1 MRRVLVLF
9 AVLLLAACGGGPDA
23 PTLRRDVEAR
33 LAQALPAGTLTLVE
47 LTRRGSQADTR
58 APAGETRRTLYFDA
72 VLRVERDFDF
82 GAWDAPGV
90 AALVSALGAGP
101 KGISGLNSDGNQA
114 GDLIAAHGTALYR
127 AEGEAWVAVTTG
139 GYRPATA
146 PAYATNERQGAG
158 AILDAMRKVVDSVP
172 QDAAPAQRAVIE
184 QELAAAHAAI
194 RARLAR
200 AANGYAIAAGG
211 EHGQYLRF
219 ARALS
224 DDEQARTVPLI
235 TRGGDENL
243 RLLRERKVS
252 LALAQGDAALDA
264 YAGTGTFF
272 GDGPNDTLLA
282 IGSLYPEPMHV
293 LVRDDSGVRM
303 LAGLKGKRVAIGLP
317 GAASRTTALR
327 VLEAHGLGL
336 SDIEAVEL
344 SIGDALIALRQ
355 GNVDAVMQVIG
366 LPADSIR
373 DALVDVPLRLLP
385 LSAPAVA
392 KLVAANQ
399 GYFAYTIAQRSY
411 ATQDEDVATV
421 ATAALLL
428 VATDLSETEVAA
440 VTRFVF
446 GRGRDF
452 AARGSAQGTQV
463 SAATARA
470 GLPVPLHVAAAREL
484 DALLAGGSTRGG
496 SR

>member
-1 MRRVLVLF
+1 MRRVLLLF

-23 PTLRRDVEAR
+23 QTLRGDVEAR
-33 LAQALPAGTLTLVE
+33 LAQALPAGTLSLVE
-47 LTRRGSQADTR
+47 LSRRGSQADTR

-90 AALVSALGAGP
+90 AALVSALGTGP
-101 KGISGLNSDGNQA
+101 KGISGLNSDGNKA
-114 GDLIAAHGTALYR
+114 GDLITAHGTALYR
-127 AEGEAWVAVTTG
+127 AEGDTWVAASTG

-146 PAYATNERQGAG
+146 PAYATNERQGAA
-158 AILDAMRKVVDSVP
+158 AILEAMRKVIESVP
-172 QDAAPAQRAVIE
+172 QDGAPAQRAVIE

-200 AANGYAIAAGG
+200 AADGYAVAAGG

-224 DDEQARTVPLI
+224 DDRQARTVPLI

-243 RLLRERKVS
+243 RLLRDRKVS

-264 YAGTGTFF
+264 YAGTGNFF
-272 GDGPNDTLLA
+272 GEGPYETLQA

-293 LVRDDSGVRM
+293 LVRVDSGVRT
-303 LAGLKGKRVAIGLP
+303 LDGLKGKRVAIGLP
-317 GAASRTTALR
+317 GAASRTTAVR
-327 VLEAHGLGL
+327 VLEAHGLAL
-336 SDIEAVEL
+336 NDIVAVEL

-355 GNVDAVMQVIG
+355 GEVDAVMQVIG

-385 LSAPAVA
+385 LSPQAVA
-392 KLVAANQ
+392 KLVEANA
-399 GYFAYTIAQRSY
+399 GYFPFTIAQRSY
-411 ATQDEDVATV
+411 ATQEDDVPTV

-470 GLPVPLHVAAAREL
+470 GLPVPLHTAAAREL
-484 DALLAGGSTRGG
+484 DALLAGGGG
-496 SR
+496 R